1 MVCCTVVIKQHRGHR
16 ISNKTAFKM
25 FKFLFSLLFNL
36 VLLMLL
42 RDHVLA
48 YLCSFL
54 LYLQNQSHLKA
65 SEHSAD
71 IKMVN
76 FDYHQM
82 VKGGKA
88 EKLHSV
94 LKPQVQKFL
103 ECGFFYFDGK
113 EVKRFAFSF
122 FLSFLFSCVFT
133 QIKLW
138 FWGAFNL
145 IARREKYFW
154 LCYCISIVYKMIM
167 FSN

>member
-1 MVCCTVVIKQHRGHR
+1 
-16 ISNKTAFKM
+16 M
-25 FKFLFSLLFNL
+25 FFFCLK
-36 VLLMLL
+36 
-42 RDHVLA
+42 
-48 YLCSFL
+48 Y
-54 LYLQNQSHLKA
+54 QSHLKA

-113 EVKRFAFSF
+113 EVKRFVFSVT
-122 FLSFLFSCVFT
+122 LL
-133 QIKLW
+133 KLNC
-138 FWGAFNL
+138 F
-145 IARREKYFW
+145 
-154 LCYCISIVYKMIM
+154 
-167 FSN
+167 

>member
-1 MVCCTVVIKQHRGHR
+1 M
-16 ISNKTAFKM
+16 
-25 FKFLFSLLFNL
+25 
-36 VLLMLL
+36 
-42 RDHVLA
+42 
-48 YLCSFL
+48 
-54 LYLQNQSHLKA
+54 KA

-113 EVKRFAFSF
+113 EVKRFVCITPVNF
-122 FLSFLFSCVFT
+122 FKLNYGSGMLST
-133 QIKLW
+133 P
-138 FWGAFNL
+138 
-145 IARREKYFW
+145 
-154 LCYCISIVYKMIM
+154 
-167 FSN
+167 

>member
-1 MVCCTVVIKQHRGHR
+1 M
-16 ISNKTAFKM
+16 
-25 FKFLFSLLFNL
+25 
-36 VLLMLL
+36 
-42 RDHVLA
+42 
-48 YLCSFL
+48 
-54 LYLQNQSHLKA
+54 KA

-113 EVKRFAFSF
+113 EVKRFVCITSVNF
-122 FLSFLFSCVFT
+122 FKLYYGSGMPFT
-133 QIKLW
+133 P
-138 FWGAFNL
+138 
-145 IARREKYFW
+145 
-154 LCYCISIVYKMIM
+154 
-167 FSN
+167 

>member
-1 MVCCTVVIKQHRGHR
+1 
-16 ISNKTAFKM
+16 M
-25 FKFLFSLLFNL
+25 F
-36 VLLMLL
+36 
-42 RDHVLA
+42 
-48 YLCSFL
+48 FL

-122 FLSFLFSCVFT
+122 FFPITLLKLNCGSEVLSTS
-133 QIKLW
+133 
-138 FWGAFNL
+138 
-145 IARREKYFW
+145 
-154 LCYCISIVYKMIM
+154 
-167 FSN
+167 

>member
-1 MVCCTVVIKQHRGHR
+1 M
-16 ISNKTAFKM
+16 
-25 FKFLFSLLFNL
+25 
-36 VLLMLL
+36 
-42 RDHVLA
+42 
-48 YLCSFL
+48 
-54 LYLQNQSHLKA
+54 KA

-113 EVKRFAFSF
+113 EVKRFVCVTSVNF
-122 FLSFLFSCVFT
+122 FKLNDVSEMFFT
-133 QIKLW
+133 HWQEDKRKKCYL
-138 FWGAFNL
+138 L
-145 IARREKYFW
+145 LYF
-154 LCYCISIVYKMIM
+154 YCIQDGAYRLKYESLKILCHSEYALKILMENI
-167 FSN
+167 SETLRGA